1 MKRLSRSKLDLFFEC
16 RRCLWLS
23 ERKQVARPSGYP
35 LTINLV
41 IDALLK
47 RELDGYRAAKK
58 PHPLMPE
65 GFVAF
70 DDARLGVWR
79 NNFNGV
85 SFFIPE
91 AGFELYG
98 AIDDVWLHPDKGLI
112 YVVDY
117 KATGAKTP
125 TIYPHYQRQVEIYAW
140 LLARN
145 GLRMAD
151 EAFWLFAAC
160 SREGPPFS
168 GAEPKLSF
176 TLSLKSAK
184 LDTSWVL
191 AAAIEMGNVL
201 RSNELPPSGAAC
213 EYCRYALA
221 RGEAGRSIRA
231 ALSSTLPPPDVDR

>member
-1 MKRLSRSKLDLFFEC
+1 MRRLSRTKLDLFFEC
-16 RRCLWLS
+16 RRCLWLDQQ
-23 ERKQVARPSGYP
+23 KHVQRPSGYP

-41 IDALLK
+41 IDTLLK
-47 RELDGYRAAKK
+47 RELDGYRATGK

-65 GFVAF
+65 GFIAF
-70 DDARLGVWR
+70 ADSRLGEWR
-79 NNFNGV
+79 NNFRGV
-85 SFFIPE
+85 ASFIPE

-98 AIDDVWLHPDKGLI
+98 AVDDLWIHPGLGLI

-117 KATGAKTP
+117 KATGARQP
-125 TIYPHYQRQVEIYAW
+125 TVYPHYQRQNEIYAW

-160 SREGPPFS
+160 SRTGPPFT

-176 TLSLKSAK
+176 TLSLESRK

-191 AAAIEMGNVL
+191 NAAIEMGKML
-201 RSNELPPSGAAC
+201 ASDEIPPSGEAC
-213 EYCRYALA
+213 EFCRYARA
-221 RGEAGRSIRA
+221 RGDAGRSIRA
-231 ALSSTLPPPDVDR
+231 AISSTLPPSGVDP